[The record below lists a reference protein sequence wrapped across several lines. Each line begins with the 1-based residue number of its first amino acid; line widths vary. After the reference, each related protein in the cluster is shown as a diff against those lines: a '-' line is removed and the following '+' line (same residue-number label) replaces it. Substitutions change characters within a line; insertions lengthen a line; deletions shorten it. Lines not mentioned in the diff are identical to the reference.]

1 MESNMNEFLAIC
13 KRYFGYAMLFSM
25 FVNILQLTFSIYMLQ
40 VYDRVLTS
48 YNFSTLV
55 VITIAAVVALMTL
68 ASLEWIR
75 SRLLIKIGV
84 EFEKQLS
91 FPVLARELRSA
102 SALQKAPDKGE
113 IRDVQTLRSFLG
125 SNAVFAFFDMPWM
138 PIYFVLIFI
147 LHPALGM
154 VAVVGGLM
162 VLLFGVLTQKIAAPK
177 LQEANDINRRAA
189 MLLSSASRNAATV
202 QAMGMIN
209 SIGARWHQ
217 MNAKVIGLQTRASRR
232 VGLLHSVSKSARIG
246 LQVVIY
252 AVGAYL
258 AITHATTAGVMI
270 AASIVMGRALAP
282 LDQAMAAYKQS
293 LEARAAYRRIRTT
306 LANPSPEHMPLPTP
320 KGELAAEDVSF
331 SLQERPVLQNISF
344 SLKAGTALAVIGPS
358 ASGKSTLCRLLMG
371 IWPPASGTIRL
382 DGADIASWD
391 SETLGAFIGYLPQDV
406 DLFSGTVA
414 ENIARMGKVDPERV
428 VRAAQI
434 AGVHELVLRLPNG
447 YDTPIGD
454 FGQGLSGGQRQRIGL
469 ARALYGDPRVVILD
483 EPNSNLDEEGEARLM
498 QCLSRLKRFDATVV
512 IVAHRP
518 SILAAVDEILVLDQ
532 GRIQFY
538 GPREL
543 VKSQMAEKQRRQR
556 QAMLQQQGPR
566 QPIVFQNVVNRRDA
580 DERSVG

>member
-1 MESNMNEFLAIC
+1 
-13 KRYFGYAMLFSM
+13 
-25 FVNILQLTFSIYMLQ
+25 
-40 VYDRVLTS
+40 
-48 YNFSTLV
+48 
-55 VITIAAVVALMTL
+55 MTL

-217 MNAKVIGLQTRASRR
+217 MNARVIGLQTRASRR

-382 DGADIASWD
+382 DGADIA
-391 SETLGAFIGYLPQDV
+391 A
-406 DLFSGTVA
+406 
-414 ENIARMGKVDPERV
+414 
-428 VRAAQI
+428 
-434 AGVHELVLRLPNG
+434 
-447 YDTPIGD
+447 
-454 FGQGLSGGQRQRIGL
+454 
-469 ARALYGDPRVVILD
+469 
-483 EPNSNLDEEGEARLM
+483 
-498 QCLSRLKRFDATVV
+498 
-512 IVAHRP
+512 
-518 SILAAVDEILVLDQ
+518 
-532 GRIQFY
+532 
-538 GPREL
+538 
-543 VKSQMAEKQRRQR
+543 
-556 QAMLQQQGPR
+556 
-566 QPIVFQNVVNRRDA
+566 
-580 DERSVG
+580 

>member
-1 MESNMNEFLAIC
+1 
-13 KRYFGYAMLFSM
+13 
-25 FVNILQLTFSIYMLQ
+25 
-40 VYDRVLTS
+40 
-48 YNFSTLV
+48 
-55 VITIAAVVALMTL
+55 MTL

-217 MNAKVIGLQTRASRR
+217 MNARVIGLQTRASRR

-382 DGADIASWD
+382 DGADIAAWD
-391 SETLGAFIGYLPQDV
+391 SEKLGAFIGYLPQDV

-434 AGVHELVLRLPNG
+434 AGVHELILRLPNG

-454 FGQGLSGGQRQRIGL
+454 IGQGLSGGQRQRIGL

-498 QCLSRLKRFDATVV
+498 QCLSRLKRFGATVV

-538 GPREL
+538 GPRDL
-543 VKSQMAEKQRRQR
+543 VKSQMAEKQRKQR
-556 QAMLQQQGPR
+556 QAVLQPQGPR

>member
-1 MESNMNEFLAIC
+1 
-13 KRYFGYAMLFSM
+13 
-25 FVNILQLTFSIYMLQ
+25 QLPFSIYMLQ
-40 VYDRVLTS
+40 VYYWVLTS
-48 YNFSTLV
+48 YNLSTLV

-84 EFEKQLS
+84 EFEKRLS
-91 FPVLARELRSA
+91 FPILDRELRSA

-138 PIYFVLIFI
+138 PIYFVLIFV

-154 VAVVGGLM
+154 VAVVGGLL

-217 MNAKVIGLQTRASRR
+217 MNARVISLQTRASRR
-232 VGLLHSVSKSARIG
+232 VGLLHSVSKSIRIG

-270 AASIVMGRALAP
+270 ASSIVMGRALAP

-293 LEARAAYRRIRTT
+293 LEARAAYKRIRAT
-306 LANPSPEHMPLPTP
+306 LANPTHERMPLPVP

-331 SLQERPVLQNISF
+331 SLQENPVLQHISF
-344 SLKAGTALAVIGPS
+344 TLKPGTALAVIGPS

-371 IWPPASGTIRL
+371 IWPPASGKIRL

-414 ENIARMGKVDPERV
+414 ENIARMGKPDPERV
-428 VRAAQI
+428 VRAAQV
-434 AGVHELVLRLPNG
+434 AGVHELILRLPGG

-469 ARALYGDPRVVILD
+469 ARALYGDPRVIILD

-498 QCLSRLKRFDATVV
+498 QCLARLKRSSATVV

-532 GRIQFY
+532 GSIQFY

-543 VKSQMAEKQRRQR
+543 VKHQLAARYRQQKQAALQR
-556 QAMLQQQGPR
+556 QAQQH

-580 DERSVG
+580 NERSVG